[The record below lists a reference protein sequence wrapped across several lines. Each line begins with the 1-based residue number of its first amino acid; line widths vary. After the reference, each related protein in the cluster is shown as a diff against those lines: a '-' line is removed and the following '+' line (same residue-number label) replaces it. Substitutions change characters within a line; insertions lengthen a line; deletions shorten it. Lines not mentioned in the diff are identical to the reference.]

1 MYSSTG
7 GKCRLLVAWFGS
19 GEENKHS
26 SPLEERVLLARIATQ
41 LPAVSKTDEL
51 LSSCGILTL
60 GSPRSTTH
68 LCSVLCCLLCQR
80 RLDIFTVKSIP
91 EHLGICWRDTGEL
104 RAAPDVCDAR
114 SVAFPCSGSKQG
126 QVILT
131 TCMCYG
137 NFWTDDPDPLSLLM
151 GRCERLTCALLVGHL
166 LQKCHKALSS
176 SKLIWRA
183 KSHNPICIIWPFV
196 PRCREAHTHP
206 QRLPASLT
214 RASAS

>member
-1 MYSSTG
+1 M
-7 GKCRLLVAWFGS
+7 
-19 GEENKHS
+19 
-26 SPLEERVLLARIATQ
+26 
-41 LPAVSKTDEL
+41 
-51 LSSCGILTL
+51 
-60 GSPRSTTH
+60 
-68 LCSVLCCLLCQR
+68 LCCLLCQR
-80 RLDIFTVKSIP
+80 RLDIFMVKSIP

-137 NFWTDDPDPLSLLM
+137 NFWTDDPDPLSLLL

-183 KSHNPICIIWPFV
+183 KSQSYLHYLAFRSEM
-196 PRCREAHTHP
+196 PRGSHTP
-206 QRLPASLT
+206 TASSSLT
-214 RASAS
+214 HQGLCLQTALRLCRVLCFLAHNTDVTCA